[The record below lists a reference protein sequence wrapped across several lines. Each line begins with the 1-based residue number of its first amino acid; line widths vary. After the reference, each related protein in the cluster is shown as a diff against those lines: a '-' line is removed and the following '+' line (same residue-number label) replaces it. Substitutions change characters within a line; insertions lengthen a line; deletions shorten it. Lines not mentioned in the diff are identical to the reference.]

1 MGASPEIEDTLSK
14 RAIATFILLG
24 IFVQWI
30 GLLIISISFTLASV
44 GRILG
49 FTGLLFAFAVA
60 VAGALGSKRT
70 TDHQNL
76 GLLILAAA
84 LILSAVWIM

>member
-1 MGASPEIEDTLSK
+1 MATSAEIGDALSK
-14 RAIATFILLG
+14 TAIATFILIG
-24 IFVQWI
+24 VFIQWI
-30 GLLIISISFTLASV
+30 GLLIMAIGFSPSV

-70 TDHQNL
+70 TDYQNL
-76 GLLILAAA
+76 GLLVLAAA
-84 LILSAVWIM
+84 LIISAVWIS

>member
-1 MGASPEIEDTLSK
+1 MGTSADIGETFSK
-14 RAIATFILLG
+14 TAIATFILVG
-24 IFVQWI
+24 VFVQWI
-30 GLLIISISFTLASV
+30 GLLIIAIGLSPSI

-70 TDHQNL
+70 TDYQNL
-76 GLLILAAA
+76 GLLVLAAA
-84 LILSAVWIM
+84 LIIGAVWIS